1 MGLLEKED
9 VQSPKEK
16 MLQLIAAEGI
26 EVEESFNLSV
36 ESPFCGGYLKERFF
50 YSFSNEE
57 GHKGIFNQPKSIFS
71 IVVPKFTDLT
81 EKEQAI
87 DLSFVLA
94 LIRLLKEKRWTDI
107 FTRDSYIVA
116 SFAWKKAE
124 NICMEEGIISNPK
137 KIFGM
142 SFCKDEVFKERKKQ
156 SLHESLEPCLF
167 FLKRV
172 MKLCKLLLATYISS
186 WSIALFIWT
195 LHSSGAIAYFPFLN
209 DEEFARQTLEGQQ
222 IAGLAN
228 SFFLLLFCFYITI
241 FSFKIL
247 VYNMKR

>member
-1 MGLLEKED
+1 MDLLKESY
-9 VQSPKEK
+9 VESPKEK

-36 ESPFCGGYLKERFF
+36 ESPFCGGYLKERLF

-57 GHKGIFNQPKSIFS
+57 DRKGIFIQPKSIFS

-94 LIRLLKEKRWTDI
+94 LIRLLKEKRWTNI
-107 FTRDSYIVA
+107 FARDSYAVA
-116 SFAWKKAE
+116 SFAWKRAE
-124 NICMEEGIISNPK
+124 KICMEEGIISNPK

-142 SFCKDEVFKERKKQ
+142 SFFKDEIFKERKKQ

-172 MKLCKLLLATYISS
+172 MNLCKLLLATYISS

-209 DEEFARQTLEGQQ
+209 DERFARQTLEGQQ
-222 IAGLAN
+222 IAGFAN
-228 SFFLLLFCFYITI
+228 SFFLLLFSLYIVI
-241 FSFKIL
+241 FIFKSL
-247 VYNMKR
+247 VYSMKR